1 MKGGF
6 PVKNDPL
13 VIELDDCS
21 LEYGHTSL
29 QNTRET
35 NEDAETII
43 CKDKWSNLSLFGVYD
58 GHGGN
63 MSSLFASQYLHKF
76 FFEALE
82 YTDDFQV
89 ALEMAH
95 QKTNDSLSTLK
106 TFSGST
112 TSVAVVDQFQR
123 KIHAGNLGDS
133 RVLLVRKTG
142 KMYQMTRDHSSIFSG
157 GESSSDIREMLEDIA
172 VIKSLGA
179 SLDEGYIMEPTLK
192 NGVNMTR
199 SLGDFY
205 IPGMKENSLP
215 HLTSHSYSRGDI
227 LILACDGVWDSS
239 WKIDNDWVR
248 SKTMIEEENIPSEIR
263 MKLMKGEPITS
274 KEQGRIRTIRRSVRA
289 NEPATNE
296 IVGYYALEQRRKGV
310 PAQELSRLIANKS
323 LNSGDN
329 ITVIVVYL

>member
-1 MKGGF
+1 MKRKF
-6 PVKNDPL
+6 PIKNDPL
-13 VIELDDCS
+13 VIELKDCPFD
-21 LEYGHTSL
+21 YGHTSL

-43 CKDKWSNLSLFGVYD
+43 CKDAWSNLSFFGVYD

-63 MSSLFASQYLHKF
+63 ISSLFASQYLHEF

-82 YTDDFQV
+82 YTDEYQT

-95 QKTNDSLSTLK
+95 QETNEKLSTLG
-106 TFSGST
+106 TTSGST
-112 TSVAVVDQFQR
+112 TSVAIVDQQQR

-133 RVLLVRKTG
+133 RVLLVRKNG
-142 KMYQMTRDHSSIFSG
+142 KVYQMTRDHSSIFSG
-157 GESSSDIREMLEDIA
+157 GETFSDIKEMLEDIA
-172 VIKSLGA
+172 AIKSLGA
-179 SLDEGYIMEPTLK
+179 ILDEGYIMEPTLN

-199 SLGDFY
+199 TLGDFY
-205 IPGMKENSLP
+205 IPGMKENSIP
-215 HLTSHSYSRGDI
+215 HVTSHSYSKGDI
-227 LILACDGVWDSS
+227 LILACDGVWDSK

-248 SKTMIEEENIPSEIR
+248 SKTMVEEEIIPQEIR
-263 MKLMKGEPITS
+263 MKLMRGEPITS
-274 KEQGRIRTIRRSVRA
+274 REQSRIRTVRRPVKA
-289 NEPATNE
+289 TEPATNE
-296 IVGYYALEQRRKGV
+296 IVGYYALEQRRNGI